1 VHPSI
6 KIFCVLVLAIAVHV
20 PNDQVLSL
28 MAVMLSILLL
38 YYRASGFWRMLRRV
52 RWLLISM
59 VLIFAFNTPGE
70 YLPQWPFELAPTYE
84 GLHAGLLQAV
94 RLCMMLAGLALLL
107 ATTNR
112 ENLMAGFFL
121 LLYPLR
127 LVKLHPERFAAR
139 LWLTL
144 HYVDHAPPARLSQ
157 NFFGRIAD
165 MNISDEDTHSGPEQ
179 IHLISPQL
187 TWRDWLVLF
196 AVIAFGIY
204 LL

>member
-1 VHPSI
+1 MV
-6 KIFCVLVLAIAVHV
+6 
-20 PNDQVLSL
+20 
-28 MAVMLSILLL
+28 
-38 YYRASGFWRMLRRV
+38 RRV

-59 VLIFAFNTPGE
+59 ILIFAFNTPGE
-70 YLPQWPFELAPTYE
+70 YVPQWPFELAPTYE
-84 GLHAGLLQAV
+84 GLYAGLLQSA

-127 LVKLHPERFAAR
+127 LVKLNPERFAAR

-144 HYVDHAPPARLSQ
+144 HYVDHAPPAQLGQSFLGRLA
-157 NFFGRIAD
+157 NMD
-165 MNISDEDTHSGPEQ
+165 ISDEEAHTGPEQ

-187 TWRDWLVLF
+187 TWRDALVFF
-196 AVIAFGIY
+196 AVIACGIY

>member
-1 VHPSI
+1 
-6 KIFCVLVLAIAVHV
+6 
-20 PNDQVLSL
+20 
-28 MAVMLSILLL
+28 MALMLSIFLL
-38 YYRASGFWRMLRRV
+38 YYRANGFLRMLRRM

-84 GLHAGLLQAV
+84 GLHAGLLQAA

-107 ATTNR
+107 VTTNR

-127 LVKLHPERFAAR
+127 FIKLHPERFAAR

-144 HYVDHAPPARLSQ
+144 HYVDHAPPAQLNQ
-157 NFFGRIAD
+157 NFFGRIAN
-165 MNISDEDTHSGPEQ
+165 MNISDEEAYSGPEQ
-179 IHLISPQL
+179 IHLNSPQL
-187 TWRDWLVLF
+187 TWRDALVLLF
-196 AVIAFGIY
+196 MIAFGIY